1 MKTILVPT
9 DFSEQARNATK
20 LAAEIAR
27 RGNAKILLVNV
38 IEGARNFSFNTMGEG
53 AEPVGE
59 EAFYINKLIEV
70 QKQHLKDSAADELLK
85 GLTVETILEMGNPYQ
100 GISNVIAEH
109 KADLLIMGT
118 QGSSGLDEILI
129 GSNTEKVVRYAKCP
143 VITVKDEVSLSD
155 IQNIVYATDL
165 TTDQSK
171 FISHIKSIQALT
183 GAKLH
188 LLKVNTPNHFYT
200 QRQMKDK
207 FKKFIDQNGLEE
219 VTVNIYNEATE
230 EDGILYFA
238 EDLGSCMIAIATHGR
253 TGLLHLLTGS
263 IAEDLVNHATIPVM
277 TLSMKK

>member
-9 DFSEQARNATK
+9 DFSEQARNATR

-27 RGNAKILLVNV
+27 KGNAKIVLVTV
-38 IEGARNFSFNTMGEG
+38 IEGSRNFSFNTMGE
-53 AEPVGE
+53 AADAVGE
-59 EAFYINKLIEV
+59 EAFFINKLIEI
-70 QKQHLKDSAADELLK
+70 QKEHLQNAAEDSALS
-85 GLTVETILEMGNPYQ
+85 GLTVETVLEMGSPYE
-100 GISNVIAEH
+100 GISQVIADR
-109 KADLLIMGT
+109 KADLLVMGT
-118 QGSSGLDEILI
+118 KGSSGLDEILI

-165 TTDQSK
+165 TTDQSQ
-171 FISHIKSIQALT
+171 FINQIKEMQALT
-183 GAKLH
+183 GAKIH

-200 QRQMKDK
+200 ERQMNDSFDK
-207 FKKFIDQNGLEE
+207 FIKKHGLEN